1 MLMLHF
7 GECFARTSRA
17 KMCGSRGFGRPCYD
31 GCSQTARAEDGR
43 QAVSQT
49 EETPHEPVVVPPL
62 VPEVAGVSR
71 TRLRKYDDY
80 VVVSDTL
87 EGLGVLG
94 GAAAADGS
102 SVGAKPVDDK
112 KRKGD
117 TPLAG
122 DQKAPKLRRT
132 RGTAIPKATP
142 AVTTETR
149 EEPVHLFATP
159 PSSPKAADVEV
170 QKEDR
175 RSPSIEMVTP
185 PPVRAE
191 DTAKKPVVEIIT
203 DTLDSSNNLI
213 DLHDAEGQWDEKPK
227 SPVAEKL
234 KSPVVE
240 QPYGSTA
247 AGTGVEDQP
256 YIQPSETELEF
267 YYRSYAVDRGLDY
280 HHPPWTVMQGD
291 DVSNDPLA
299 CRDILRGL
307 GTPFEVLRARSL
319 PRENRV
325 NQLSSM
331 LVGSSIIANAIMEYY
346 NALGRREEETTGLR
360 AEAEAMMK
368 AAREGVERLKK
379 DRAAFEKL
387 KQTVG
392 LKQVPDECK
401 GWREACARENEKLFC
416 VRQELTN
423 LKAANAVLMKE
434 KAAAEAAAK
443 EAETRASKVLEEADA
458 DRTKL
463 NKVEVQNRVTIL
475 EEVTACAS
483 EPEARVREAAEVRDG
498 LITSLNRLKAD
509 RDWKRDHCI
518 GHITTRCLPHP
529 QNATAVNELKD
540 RARQAGFKAGY
551 KECLSHVNPFYKSRF
566 TDERSGFHGINTE
579 SLRNVWRR
587 KITWTVCGC
596 CMNDLR
602 RRKPLVARRMV
613 REPVVHKQIRLG
625 QRAFFYLFDVNV
637 KETHVLA
644 PCTA

>member
-1 MLMLHF
+1 MAEPSNPHSTSGENPEPSSPVAAEEEAEGHAPGENLSVLKWSRSSFEVLMRDIQMPQEYGAIYPQEDDTAGDAPTGYVTMFAEFF
-7 GECFARTSRA
+7 GVCNLWLLLTVFVAEVLEWMSRNT
-17 KMCGSRGFGRPCYD
+17 RPVVREKVVDAPLWRMFCPD
-31 GCSQTARAEDGR
+31 FKGKDVVLACEDG
-43 QAVSQT
+43 
-49 EETPHEPVVVPPL
+49 EEGFNRTIRDNFRMPDQVVL
-62 VPEVAGVSR
+62 
-71 TRLRKYDDY
+71 K
-80 VVVSDTL
+80 VVL
-87 EGLGVLG
+87 QQGKG

-142 AVTTETR
+142 AVTTEPR

-175 RSPSIEMVTP
+175 RSPSTEMVTP

-280 HHPPWTVMQGD
+280 HQPPWTVMQGD

-325 NQLSSM
+325 
-331 LVGSSIIANAIMEYY
+331 
-346 NALGRREEETTGLR
+346 
-360 AEAEAMMK
+360 
-368 AAREGVERLKK
+368 
-379 DRAAFEKL
+379 
-387 KQTVG
+387 
-392 LKQVPDECK
+392 
-401 GWREACARENEKLFC
+401 
-416 VRQELTN
+416 
-423 LKAANAVLMKE
+423 
-434 KAAAEAAAK
+434 
-443 EAETRASKVLEEADA
+443 
-458 DRTKL
+458 
-463 NKVEVQNRVTIL
+463 
-475 EEVTACAS
+475 
-483 EPEARVREAAEVRDG
+483 
-498 LITSLNRLKAD
+498 
-509 RDWKRDHCI
+509 
-518 GHITTRCLPHP
+518 
-529 QNATAVNELKD
+529 
-540 RARQAGFKAGY
+540 
-551 KECLSHVNPFYKSRF
+551 
-566 TDERSGFHGINTE
+566 DER
-579 SLRNVWRR
+579 R
-587 KITWTVCGC
+587 KLPGYVLK
-596 CMNDLR
+596 LR
-602 RRKPLVARRMV
+602 R
-613 REPVVHKQIRLG
+613 
-625 QRAFFYLFDVNV
+625 
-637 KETHVLA
+637 
-644 PCTA
+644 

>member
-1 MLMLHF
+1 MAEPSNPHSTSGENPEPSSPVAAEEEAEGHAPGENLQVLKWSRSSFEVLMRDIQMPQEY
-7 GECFARTSRA
+7 GAIYPQE
-17 KMCGSRGFGRPCYD
+17 D
-31 GCSQTARAEDGR
+31 DTAGDAP
-43 QAVSQT
+43 T
-49 EETPHEPVVVPPL
+49 
-62 VPEVAGVSR
+62 
-71 TRLRKYDDY
+71 
-80 VVVSDTL
+80 
-87 EGLGVLG
+87 GLGVDAPLWRMFCPDFKG
-94 GAAAADGS
+94 KDVVLACEDGEE
-102 SVGAKPVDDK
+102 GFNRTIRDNFRMP
-112 KRKGD
+112 
-117 TPLAG
+117 
-122 DQKAPKLRRT
+122 DQVVLKVVLQQGK
-132 RGTAIPKATP
+132 
-142 AVTTETR
+142 ETR

-509 RDWKRDHCI
+509 RDWKRDHGI
-518 GHITTRCLPHP
+518 GHITTR
-529 QNATAVNELKD
+529 
-540 RARQAGFKAGY
+540 Y
-551 KECLSHVNPFYKSRF
+551 
-566 TDERSGFHGINTE
+566 
-579 SLRNVWRR
+579 
-587 KITWTVCGC
+587 
-596 CMNDLR
+596 
-602 RRKPLVARRMV
+602 
-613 REPVVHKQIRLG
+613 
-625 QRAFFYLFDVNV
+625 
-637 KETHVLA
+637 
-644 PCTA
+644 